1 MAISTALQHAL
12 AALAEQA
19 PLLVALDFD
28 GTLAPLEDDP
38 ELSRMIPPAR
48 AALDCLVDVPGVT
61 IAIVTG
67 RAIESIMR
75 VGDPDPRW
83 WLVGSHGIEVVAP
96 EERADYQ
103 TPDIVPADLLE
114 GFASVVAQFPGAR
127 LERKPFGLSVHTRG
141 VDPVIAAAAEASARD
156 FFLNWAGDVLIRPGH
171 GIVEGA
177 LRTSTKGDG
186 IEAVRLALGA
196 SATLFAG
203 DDVTDEDGFAV
214 LGGRDVAIRVGG
226 GTTIAP
232 YGVVDAREMA
242 TVLQLLCDSFTGQ

>member
-1 MAISTALQHAL
+1 MAISPALHHAL
-12 AALAEQA
+12 ATLAGHR
-19 PLLVALDFD
+19 PLLIALDFD

-38 ELSRMIPPAR
+38 DLSRMIPPAR
-48 AALDCLVDVPGVT
+48 AALNCLVDVPGVT
-61 IAIVTG
+61 VAIVTG

-96 EERADYQ
+96 GERAAYE
-103 TPDIVPADLLE
+103 TPDVVSVQLLE
-114 GFASVVAQFPGAR
+114 AFAGVVEQFPGAR
-127 LERKPFGLSVHTRG
+127 LERKPFGLSIHTRG

-156 FFLNWAGDVLIRPGH
+156 FFRNWVDDVMIRPGH

-177 LRTSTKGDG
+177 LRTDTKGDG
-186 IEAVRLALGA
+186 IEAVRRAIGA

-214 LGGRDVAIRVGG
+214 LGIGDVAIRVGG

-232 YGVVDAREMA
+232 HGVVDAREMA
-242 TVLQLLCDSFTGQ
+242 TVLQTLCDSLTAQ